1 MSTSG
6 VKMRSVWSSQEL
18 VRLRPDEIVPMRPH
32 RRRPWPLDARPWHG
46 PSWESLQVRS
56 GARHMVGG
64 ASDLPGAGAYQAA
77 LQQARGHAIVNRR
90 LTMTKHN
97 AVLESEPAIDPA
109 ACCPPEDTQ
118 TDEVLKAPVEG
129 SAADEELAV
138 FAKAIAHPTR
148 VRILRMLAK
157 KEARMC
163 SHIVDELPLAQSTV
177 SEHLRIL
184 RSAGLVQANENGP
197 RVSYC
202 IVPSALNRLKALLE
216 AV

>member
-1 MSTSG
+1 MTSNPIPDAAACESDE
-6 VKMRSVWSSQEL
+6 SV
-18 VRLRPDEIVPMRPH
+18 
-32 RRRPWPLDARPWHG
+32 
-46 PSWESLQVRS
+46 
-56 GARHMVGG
+56 
-64 ASDLPGAGAYQAA
+64 
-77 LQQARGHAIVNRR
+77 
-90 LTMTKHN
+90 
-97 AVLESEPAIDPA
+97 
-109 ACCPPEDTQ
+109 CCPPVGQAVELLTG
-118 TDEVLKAPVEG
+118 PVEG
-129 SAADEELAV
+129 PAADEELAA

-202 IVPSALNRLKALLE
+202 IVPSALKRLKALLE

>member
-1 MSTSG
+1 M
-6 VKMRSVWSSQEL
+6 
-18 VRLRPDEIVPMRPH
+18 EIKT
-32 RRRPWPLDARPWHG
+32 G
-46 PSWESLQVRS
+46 SLS
-56 GARHMVGG
+56 I
-64 ASDLPGAGAYQAA
+64 AA
-77 LQQARGHAIVNRR
+77 D
-90 LTMTKHN
+90 
-97 AVLESEPAIDPA
+97 SP
-109 ACCPPEDTQ
+109 CCPPEDPQ
-118 TDEVLKAPVEG
+118 VAELLRAPVDG
-129 SAADEELAV
+129 PAADEELAQ
-138 FAKAIAHPTR
+138 FANAIGHPTR

-202 IVPSALNRLKALLE
+202 IVPTALRRLKALLE

>member
-1 MSTSG
+1 MPTKTPTS
-6 VKMRSVWSSQEL
+6 
-18 VRLRPDEIVPMRPH
+18 
-32 RRRPWPLDARPWHG
+32 DAP
-46 PSWESLQVRS
+46 
-56 GARHMVGG
+56 VGG
-64 ASDLPGAGAYQAA
+64 PGDDCCAPDSPQLVASLASPVDGPGA
-77 LQQARGHAIVNRR
+77 
-90 LTMTKHN
+90 
-97 AVLESEPAIDPA
+97 D
-109 ACCPPEDTQ
+109 D
-118 TDEVLKAPVEG
+118 
-129 SAADEELAV
+129 ELAA

-148 VRILRMLAK
+148 VRILRMLAR

-202 IVPSALNRLKALLE
+202 IVPAALKRFKAMLE

>member
-1 MSTSG
+1 MIS
-6 VKMRSVWSSQEL
+6 L
-18 VRLRPDEIVPMRPH
+18 LRT
-32 RRRPWPLDARPWHG
+32 
-46 PSWESLQVRS
+46 
-56 GARHMVGG
+56 
-64 ASDLPGAGAYQAA
+64 
-77 LQQARGHAIVNRR
+77 QARAIVNRR
-90 LTMTKHN
+90 LTMAIKTTTEIP
-97 AVLESEPAIDPA
+97 VGESDETV
-109 ACCPPEDTQ
+109 CCPPQEQAVD
-118 TDEVLKAPVEG
+118 VLTAPVEG
-129 SAADEELAV
+129 PAADDELAA

-148 VRILRMLAK
+148 VRILRMLAR

-202 IVPSALNRLKALLE
+202 IVPSALKRLKALLE

>member
-1 MSTSG
+1 MTTKAIPNTPACES
-6 VKMRSVWSSQEL
+6 
-18 VRLRPDEIVPMRPH
+18 DETV
-32 RRRPWPLDARPWHG
+32 
-46 PSWESLQVRS
+46 
-56 GARHMVGG
+56 
-64 ASDLPGAGAYQAA
+64 
-77 LQQARGHAIVNRR
+77 
-90 LTMTKHN
+90 
-97 AVLESEPAIDPA
+97 
-109 ACCPPEDTQ
+109 CCPPEGQIVELLT
-118 TDEVLKAPVEG
+118 TPVEG
-129 SAADEELAV
+129 PAADEELAA

-202 IVPSALNRLKALLE
+202 VVPSALKRLKALLE

>member
-1 MSTSG
+1 MVAKAIPSAQACDSDATVCSPPEG
-6 VKMRSVWSSQEL
+6 QAVEL
-18 VRLRPDEIVPMRPH
+18 
-32 RRRPWPLDARPWHG
+32 
-46 PSWESLQVRS
+46 
-56 GARHMVGG
+56 
-64 ASDLPGAGAYQAA
+64 
-77 LQQARGHAIVNRR
+77 
-90 LTMTKHN
+90 LT
-97 AVLESEPAIDPA
+97 APIEGPA
-109 ACCPPEDTQ
+109 AND
-118 TDEVLKAPVEG
+118 
-129 SAADEELAV
+129 ELAA
-138 FAKAIAHPTR
+138 FAKAISHPMR

-202 IVPSALNRLKALLE
+202 IVPSALSRLKALLE

>member
-1 MSTSG
+1 MTTKTIS
-6 VKMRSVWSSQEL
+6 
-18 VRLRPDEIVPMRPH
+18 
-32 RRRPWPLDARPWHG
+32 DAQVC
-46 PSWESLQVRS
+46 ESD
-56 GARHMVGG
+56 A
-64 ASDLPGAGAYQAA
+64 
-77 LQQARGHAIVNRR
+77 
-90 LTMTKHN
+90 
-97 AVLESEPAIDPA
+97 E
-109 ACCPPEDTQ
+109 ACCSPEGQPVELLT
-118 TDEVLKAPVEG
+118 APVEG
-129 SAADEELAV
+129 PAADDELAA

-202 IVPSALNRLKALLE
+202 IVPSALTRLKALL
-216 AV
+216 AAM